1 MRGDTLV
8 VDGPAILINV
18 ELAEK
23 KVRGGAPMNEYDHKM
38 IKKYFEQ
45 IYKEND
51 TLLVY
56 WGGFQHINFE
66 PKYTAL
72 ESEASCSENF
82 YFICS
87 VDEFGNINFTDNFKD
102 IDKQTGIVEYKN
114 SGSDTNAE
122 SEFDQKPSDTILEP
136 EITGTDKAAKDAI
149 YRREMEKENKN
160 KKER

>member
-8 VDGPAILINV
+8 VDGPAILINA

-56 WGGFQHINFE
+56 WGGFQHIKFE

-72 ESEASCSENF
+72 ESEASCYDNF

-102 IDKQTGIVEYKN
+102 IDMKSGIVEYKEDDALN
-114 SGSDTNAE
+114 GKEEVDQKSSDTL
-122 SEFDQKPSDTILEP
+122 TEP
-136 EITGTDKAAKDAI
+136 KIIGTDKAAKDSL

-160 KKER
+160 KE